1 MRVEGRRY
9 DHGQPVSIEFEDGR
23 IANIGPFQTGGKGKL
38 PLLAPGLVDL
48 QVNGYGGLE
57 FTSSGLTEEAVEQ
70 ISLAMTPL
78 GVTRYLPT
86 VITQEHDLLR
96 HALGT
101 IADAMQTRPAVA
113 SSVIGIHLEG
123 PYISAEEGPRGAHA
137 VKHCRPPDWQEFE
150 RLQEA
155 ARGQIKLITLSPEY
169 PSAAEF
175 ARRAVA
181 SGVLVSIGHTNA
193 NSQQIAAVVDAG
205 ARLST
210 HLGNGAHARIQ
221 RHPNYIWDQLS
232 HDQLTA
238 SLIVDGFHLPPSVV
252 KAMVRAKTPDR
263 VVLISDMTGLAGS
276 VPAQPGRYEH
286 PGLGAVEVLPDGRVV
301 VAGQQD
307 YLAGATRPLSTGIT
321 RVMEYAGVDLEIA
334 VNMASLHP
342 ARLLQLDDRAL
353 ERGAVADLIEFT
365 LTDQGAFE
373 VLATFRAGE
382 CVWRKE

>member
-1 MRVEGRRY
+1 
-9 DHGQPVSIEFEDGR
+9 
-23 IANIGPFQTGGKGKL
+23 
-38 PLLAPGLVDL
+38 
-48 QVNGYGGLE
+48 
-57 FTSSGLTEEAVEQ
+57 
-70 ISLAMTPL
+70 
-78 GVTRYLPT
+78 
-86 VITQEHDLLR
+86 
-96 HALGT
+96 
-101 IADAMQTRPAVA
+101 
-113 SSVIGIHLEG
+113 
-123 PYISAEEGPRGAHA
+123 
-137 VKHCRPPDWQEFE
+137 
-150 RLQEA
+150 
-155 ARGQIKLITLSPEY
+155 
-169 PSAAEF
+169 
-175 ARRAVA
+175 
-181 SGVLVSIGHTNA
+181 VLVSIGHTNA
-193 NSQQIAAVVDAG
+193 NSQQIAAAVEAG

-276 VPAQPGRYEH
+276 IPAQPGRYEH

-307 YLAGATRPLSTGIT
+307 YLAGATLPLSTGIA

-342 ARLLQLDDRAL
+342 ARLLQLDDCAL
-353 ERGAVADLIEFT
+353 ERGAVADLIECT